1 MIKNVSIRVKILSGF
16 VLVAI
21 ITAIVGVTGFVGIN
35 LLNGNITEIGTVRMP
50 SVEALLIVAGAQS
63 EVDSA
68 ENALMIEGLSP
79 EVAQTQKNRG
89 AEAIKRANDALEVY
103 KPLPQTKE
111 EAKVW
116 EAFLP
121 KWEAWL
127 SDHDTLIAL
136 YDKYQPKP
144 SYAETREMIKQ
155 ALIINSK
162 SFSEAEVLLHQLVE
176 INTKIADE
184 EVNAAMVSGT
194 NSKTIAIGAVV
205 IGIVVSIVLGLI
217 LSGLILRPVNILN
230 RRLKQLAESGGDLTQ
245 RLEVRSKDEIG
256 AMTQSVNDFLKNL
269 QVIVAQIIMEATTMQ
284 EAVSHVNEDLGTM
297 NDGIQDVSAATE
309 ELSAGMEE
317 SAASSQEINATTRE
331 IESAVQSVAD
341 KAQEGAQT
349 ASGISSK
356 ARVLYR
362 DALASKQVAID
373 LYESSRVS
381 LDKALVK
388 TSEVEKIHVLSNA
401 ILQIS
406 DQTNLLALNAAI
418 EAARAGD
425 AGRGFAVVADEI
437 RKLAEQSKK
446 SVTEIQE
453 VSVTILQVVEDLAD
467 NSRGL
472 VNFIEEKVLSAYDT
486 MVDTSTQYESD
497 AKIFDNMSTDL
508 SATSQE
514 LLASVESIAKAI
526 HEISLANN
534 ESAEGTTA
542 IAEKNSD
549 IAMRSNT
556 ISEQARVV
564 SGSSENLLEL
574 VNKFTV

>member
-1 MIKNVSIRVKILSGF
+1 MKNVSVRIKILSGF
-16 VLVAI
+16 VLVAF
-21 ITAIVGVTGFVGIN
+21 ITAIVGMTGYLGVGQ
-35 LLNGNITEIGTVRMP
+35 LSGNINEIGNVRLP
-50 SVEALLIVAGAQS
+50 SVEFLLIAS
-63 EVDSA
+63 
-68 ENALMIEGLSP
+68 
-79 EVAQTQKNRG
+79 VAQTEVESHGNTLMIKGLSTENAQRQIES
-89 AEAIKRANDALEVY
+89 ATEAIKRANEALEKY
-103 KPLPQTKE
+103 KPLPQTPE

-116 EAFLP
+116 EAFVP

-127 SDHDTLIAL
+127 ADHDTLIAM
-136 YDKYQPKP
+136 YDQYKPDP
-144 SYAETREMIKQ
+144 SYAEQQAMVKQ
-155 ALIINSK
+155 ALITNGK
-162 SFSEAEVLLHQLVE
+162 SFEEAEMLLNKLVD
-176 INTKIADE
+176 INIAVGEDE
-184 EVNAAMVSGT
+184 VKAAEVASTMI
-194 NSKTIAIGAVV
+194 KTVAIVAV
-205 IGIVVSIVLGLI
+205 IGGIIISLLLGLVLSAII
-217 LSGLILRPVNILN
+217 LKPVNVLN

-245 RLEVRSKDEIG
+245 RLEVRSRDEIG
-256 AMTQSVNDFLKNL
+256 AMTQSVNAFLRNL
-269 QVIVAQIIMEATTMQ
+269 QEIVAEIITEASTMQ
-284 EAVSHVNEDLGTM
+284 EAATSVNKDLSTM

-349 ASGISSK
+349 ASAISGK
-356 ARVLYR
+356 ARLLYR

-381 LDKALVK
+381 LSEALVK
-388 TSEVEKIHVLSNA
+388 TSEVEKINVLSNA

-497 AKIFDNMSTDL
+497 AKIFNDMSSDL
-508 SATSQE
+508 SATSEE

-534 ESAEGTTA
+534 ESAEGTTS
-542 IAEKNSD
+542 IAEKNSE
-549 IAMRSNT
+549 IAMRSST
-556 ISEQARVV
+556 ISQQAKVV